1 MAQKKNNTKK
11 LLVILG
17 IVAVAALLA
26 FLIFD
31 KVQSGNY
38 LKALNAATANTKAI
52 ETGSSVGY
60 TYSYAEGDR
69 DNASEVVRRSNFL
82 RAEEGITFQESAGNK
97 DGSALISNAFLHP
110 GEYFFLGK
118 DGKWERTEMK
128 ESVDAR
134 PYSIATPSNEVYSA
148 QYKRIRKIEVDG
160 QEAYEIVYNRQWIA
174 DGYQGNDGS
183 PIGGNAIYVIS
194 QDGDTP
200 YVSKTIQTLKIR
212 ITDEEGNK
220 SVRIVEEI
228 SEITKGATADGGD
241 VPEALNRFYEENIK
255 DNYIEATD
263 AKQEGSTEGSTE
275 ELTVGSSKE

>member
-1 MAQKKNNTKK
+1 MAQKKNNPKK

-97 DGSALISNAFLHP
+97 DGSALISNVFLHP

-118 DGKWERTEMK
+118 NGKWERTEMK

-212 ITDEEGNK
+212 TTDEEGNK

>member
-1 MAQKKNNTKK
+1 MVQKKNNTKK

-52 ETGSSVGY
+52 EAGSSVGY

-97 DGSALISNAFLHP
+97 DGSALISNVFLHP

-118 DGKWERTEMK
+118 NGKWERTEMK

-212 ITDEEGNK
+212 TTDEEGNK

>member
-97 DGSALISNAFLHP
+97 DGSALISNVFLHP

-174 DGYQGNDGS
+174 DGYQRTDGS

-212 ITDEEGNK
+212 TTDEEGNK

-241 VPEALNRFYEENIK
+241 VPEALNQFYEENIK
-255 DNYIEATD
+255 DNYIEAAD
-263 AKQEGSTEGSTE
+263 ANQEGSTEGSTE

>member
-97 DGSALISNAFLHP
+97 DGSALISNVFLHP

-212 ITDEEGNK
+212 TTDEEGNK

-275 ELTVGSSKE
+275 ELTVGSSKK

>member
-255 DNYIEATD
+255 DNYIEAAD

>member
-1 MAQKKNNTKK
+1 MAQKKNSTKK

-38 LKALNAATANTKAI
+38 LKALNTATANTKAI

-97 DGSALISNAFLHP
+97 DGSALISNVFLHP

-212 ITDEEGNK
+212 TTDEEGNK

>member
-1 MAQKKNNTKK
+1 MP
-11 LLVILG
+11 V
-17 IVAVAALLA
+17 
-26 FLIFD
+26 
-31 KVQSGNY
+31 
-38 LKALNAATANTKAI
+38 
-52 ETGSSVGY
+52 
-60 TYSYAEGDR
+60 
-69 DNASEVVRRSNFL
+69 
-82 RAEEGITFQESAGNK
+82 
-97 DGSALISNAFLHP
+97 
-110 GEYFFLGK
+110 
-118 DGKWERTEMK
+118 
-128 ESVDAR
+128 

-212 ITDEEGNK
+212 TTDEEGNK

>member
-60 TYSYAEGDR
+60 TYSYAEGVR

-97 DGSALISNAFLHP
+97 DGSALISNVFLHP

-174 DGYQGNDGS
+174 DGYQGTDGS

-212 ITDEEGNK
+212 TTDEEGNK

-228 SEITKGATADGGD
+228 SEITKGATADGSD

>member
-69 DNASEVVRRSNFL
+69 DNASEVVRHSNFL

-97 DGSALISNAFLHP
+97 DGSALISNVFLHP

-212 ITDEEGNK
+212 TTDEEGNK

>member
-97 DGSALISNAFLHP
+97 DGSALISNVFLHP

-174 DGYQGNDGS
+174 DGYQRTGGS

-212 ITDEEGNK
+212 TTDEEGNK

>member
-97 DGSALISNAFLHP
+97 DGSALISNVFLHP

-212 ITDEEGNK
+212 TTDEEGNK

-228 SEITKGATADGGD
+228 SEITKGATADGSD

>member
-1 MAQKKNNTKK
+1 MAQKKNSTKK

-38 LKALNAATANTKAI
+38 LKALNTATANTKAI

-97 DGSALISNAFLHP
+97 DGSALISNVFLHP

-174 DGYQGNDGS
+174 DGYQRTDGS

-212 ITDEEGNK
+212 TTDEEGNK

-241 VPEALNRFYEENIK
+241 VPEALNQFYEENIK
-255 DNYIEATD
+255 DNYIEAAD
-263 AKQEGSTEGSTE
+263 ANQEGSTEGSTE

>member
-11 LLVILG
+11 LLIILG

-97 DGSALISNAFLHP
+97 DGSALISNVFLHP

-212 ITDEEGNK
+212 TTDEEGNK

-255 DNYIEATD
+255 DNYIEAAD

>member
-17 IVAVAALLA
+17 IVAVVALLA

-97 DGSALISNAFLHP
+97 DGSALISNVFLHP

-212 ITDEEGNK
+212 TTDEEGNK

-275 ELTVGSSKE
+275 ELTVGSSKK